1 MCGQI
6 TNILRYWIEFG
17 INKIRKS
24 LGIKKQFLSFINCMN
39 LLTIIVI
46 IKSSDEYH
54 DFETIKFGE
63 KNPTKM
69 FMPKMKVFVA
79 CVS

>member
-1 MCGQI
+1 
-6 TNILRYWIEFG
+6 
-17 INKIRKS
+17 
-24 LGIKKQFLSFINCMN
+24 MN

-46 IKSSDEYH
+46 IRSSDEYH